1 MTAMTKS
8 DEPKSDEPKGDEPKG
23 DGEAGKAEVFTP
35 PNLLKIR
42 ASAPGGKTLEEMVE
56 SGNQVVSGL
65 AKNYAEVATA
75 DISEIDGI
83 AQAMRTAPDRA
94 DDFRPELMRAGLNL
108 KGQAA
113 TMGYPLLTEVAT
125 SLTDF
130 LDDLKKHK
138 RRLADDPKTAL
149 PAVPLHVEALRL
161 LMARDVKGRGGPTER
176 ALIDGLQR
184 IVAKAI
190 PEKSKPA

>member
-1 MTAMTKS
+1 MTKS
-8 DEPKSDEPKGDEPKG
+8 DEPKA

-42 ASAPGGKTLEEMVE
+42 ASAPGGKTMEEMVE
-56 SGNQVVSGL
+56 SGNAVVSGL
-65 AKNYAEVATA
+65 AKNYAEVASA
-75 DISEIDGI
+75 DIAEIDGI
-83 AQAMRTAPDRA
+83 AAAMRKAPDQA
-94 DDFRPELMRAGLNL
+94 DSFRSELMRVGLNL

-113 TMGYPLLTEVAT
+113 TMGYPLLTEVAI

-130 LDDLKKHK
+130 LDDLKKYN
-138 RRLADDPKTAL
+138 RRLADDPRTAL
-149 PAVPLHVEALRL
+149 PAVQLHVEALRL

-184 IVAKAI
+184 IVAKAL
-190 PEKSKPA
+190 PEKHAKPA